1 MTTQGKI
8 LVLCPNA
15 WDKTALS
22 RFELKN
28 GYQLVFDGEELLRE
42 PSLWKALTFDIFG
55 YHRRLVKRHRD
66 AGFDAVVGTGDY
78 PGCMLAA
85 GLAEELG
92 LKAPRLRDLVLL
104 SHKFYSRE
112 IQQRSVPE
120 QTPAFEAVDPFGR
133 EVDPALGY
141 PLFLKPVKGT
151 MSIRAQ
157 HVRDRRE
164 LKQALKFTWAERL
177 RCQLLLRPF
186 QQWLGV
192 YSDRRVPAHFF
203 IAERPLQG
211 QQVTVDGLIQ
221 NGRVTLMG
229 IVDSV
234 MYPGTIS
241 FQRFEYPS
249 QLPAPVQARMA
260 EVAERLI
267 AGSGLDHSH
276 FNVEMFYDPDSS
288 RISIIEINPRM
299 SYQFADLY
307 QRVDGMNTYDVQL
320 SLALGKPAQWRRGE
334 GEDCAAAS
342 FVMRRFSD
350 VRVLA
355 VPSPQEIQRVKERF
369 PGTLVQILCEPGR
382 RLSSYDQDMGSFRYC
397 IVNISAPD
405 REELHARYRA
415 VEPALPFHFAAP
427 DPAPAIKAPPA

>member
-1 MTTQGKI
+1 MSTQGKI

-15 WDKTALS
+15 WDKTAFS

-42 PSLWKALTFDIFG
+42 PSLWKALTFDVFG
-55 YHRRLVKRHRD
+55 YHRQLVKRHRK
-66 AGFDAVVGTGDY
+66 AGFDGVVGTGDY

-92 LKAPRLRDLVLL
+92 LKAPRLKDL
-104 SHKFYSRE
+104 
-112 IQQRSVPE
+112 
-120 QTPAFEAVDPFGR
+120 VDPFDLEG
-133 EVDPALGY
+133 DPALGY

-157 HVRDRRE
+157 QVRDRRE

-177 RCQLLLRPF
+177 RGQLLLRPF
-186 QQWLGV
+186 QQWLGA

-211 QQVTVDGLIQ
+211 QQVTVDGFIQ
-221 NGRVTLMG
+221 DGQVTLMG

-249 QLPAPVQARMA
+249 HLPAPVQARMA
-260 EVAERLI
+260 EVVERLI
-267 AGSGLDHSH
+267 AGSGLDQSH
-276 FNVEMFYDPDSS
+276 FNVEMFYDPETS

-320 SLALGKPAQWRRGE
+320 SLALGRRAQWRRGE
-334 GEDCAAAS
+334 GADRAAAS

-350 VRVLA
+350 ARILA
-355 VPSPQEIQRVKERF
+355 VPSPQEIQRVKERY
-369 PGTLVQILCEPGR
+369 PGTLVQILCDAGR
-382 RLSSYDQDMGSFRYC
+382 WLSSYDQDMGSFRYC
-397 IVNISAPD
+397 IVNMSAPD
-405 REELHARYRA
+405 LEELHARYRE
-415 VEPALPFHFAAP
+415 VEPALPFHFENEHCNRGSP
-427 DPAPAIKAPPA
+427 RVS